1 MNEGSRYIEWK
12 TGHGIK
18 REIGSSLIVRSLVKQ
33 ILKSAEKPGQTEKPL
48 DTVDLTNKALLKSLL
63 LDAGEE
69 AKMQMANL
77 GESYSIEDYELRL
90 DLVSA
95 RSRLAN
101 TSPQI
106 SERGENDLLD
116 ILVDNVSLA
125 NQRLEE
131 FAESTVADL
140 SSFKPLASAVQMSL
154 DNLGEDLEDT
164 LLVEEVEMLK
174 LVHGANTP
182 MVEELLQP
190 SSQVISPE
198 DLRSN
203 SIQKAEEA
211 FGQQVLSSV
220 FAKKGASVFAPVLI
234 NSSVKVPDTINDDL
248 MVGKFLAYD
257 TEGDRLSYSLSGGN
271 PDFDDDGNSILFIN
285 RATGE
290 LFINDLDDLKLMRQD
305 IIETTLIVADQAG
318 LETKRTVT
326 VDLRKWTHLGWPH
339 FSEYDF
345 YVAENLP
352 AGTEF
357 GNLRVLGTNG
367 EVISDSPSYE
377 LIRVVAKGADPQLND
392 LTPPVSLSGDGF
404 FQLQRFLIL
413 KKKALT
419 KFILWQGMVRVF
431 LLTVY

>member
-1 MNEGSRYIEWK
+1 MDILRARRVFLDLNFNGVHDKGEPYGYTNESGSFDIEINEEDGLAMDKNGNGMIDQEEGVLIAVNGTDHTSGSEFEISYKAPPTYSVISAISTLITEVASNGYSLDRAEDIVVKSLKLQDGFDIGKFEPLSSAKTQSRAAVGHVFKSTQFSNLMNEGSRYIEWK

-69 AKMQMANL
+69 AKMQMADL

-90 DLVSA
+90 GLVSA
-95 RSRLAN
+95 RSCLAN

-116 ILVDNVSLA
+116 ILVDNVFLGESKM
-125 NQRLEE
+125 EE

-174 LVHGANTP
+174 LVHGANSP
-182 MVEELLQP
+182 VVEELLQP

-220 FAKKGASVFAPVLI
+220 FAKKGASVFAP
-234 NSSVKVPDTINDDL
+234 S
-248 MVGKFLAYD
+248 
-257 TEGDRLSYSLSGGN
+257 
-271 PDFDDDGNSILFIN
+271 
-285 RATGE
+285 
-290 LFINDLDDLKLMRQD
+290 
-305 IIETTLIVADQAG
+305 
-318 LETKRTVT
+318 
-326 VDLRKWTHLGWPH
+326 
-339 FSEYDF
+339 
-345 YVAENLP
+345 
-352 AGTEF
+352 
-357 GNLRVLGTNG
+357 
-367 EVISDSPSYE
+367 
-377 LIRVVAKGADPQLND
+377 
-392 LTPPVSLSGDGF
+392 
-404 FQLQRFLIL
+404 
-413 KKKALT
+413 
-419 KFILWQGMVRVF
+419 
-431 LLTVY
+431 